1 MRMSQIKKY
10 LIATVII
17 IPLIVA
23 ISFVQ
28 VRINGI
34 KSRDKLMNTEVVK
47 NAPPVVAFVTVVL
60 GSFRGLLA
68 DLLWLRATA
77 LQEEGQYFE
86 MVQLAS
92 WITKLQPKFTGGT
105 AYLAWNMAYNIS
117 VTCSS
122 FEDRWRWVQR
132 GIELIRDEALVYNPA
147 DPVLYKELGWIYQH
161 KIGNMMDD
169 AHQYYKNRMA
179 LELMEVLGKEEVD
192 WEALAA
198 APKTDKELMK
208 MLKLDN
214 SIWST
219 LVSGKREKGA
229 PYRNMT
235 ELERDFRLFGEIPE
249 SVKKRLNNDEKTI
262 MLLDNYLRAKWLRDK
277 FKLDPAFIYELNK
290 KYGKLDWRLPEAHA
304 IYWASQGIE
313 HDLNDE
319 VNQPCE
325 RMITQSLKDA
335 FMGGRLIMAD
345 PDNPETFLCI
355 PNLALADRAYQA
367 YLEAYKRQ
375 GSSSFKD
382 GMKNFLQDI
391 VVMMYTFGKYKKAEK
406 YFKILQNEDPHNASL
421 RVGLD
426 QFVLKEWKEDARD
439 ATIKQAEAIVGSRLY
454 TAYYLSSCGE
464 DDAADASMKLAEG
477 VYNIYKQEHLSSW
490 RRVGF
495 SFDDMKDK
503 MKMVVGQTLQNMQ
516 KFDQRRRMIEESPA
530 PEKIK

>member
-1 MRMSQIKKY
+1 MRNSKIKKY
-10 LIATVII
+10 LITALFIL
-17 IPLIVA
+17 PMIVA

-28 VRINGI
+28 IRINEI
-34 KSRDKLMNTEVVK
+34 KSRDKLVNTEIVK

-68 DLLWLRATA
+68 DLLWLRTTA

-105 AYLAWNMAYNIS
+105 AFLAWNMAYNIS

-132 GIELIRDEALVYNPA
+132 GIELIRDEALIYNPA
-147 DPVLYKELGWIYQH
+147 DPILYKELGWIYQH

-179 LELMEVLGKEEVD
+179 VGLMEVLGKEEVD

-198 APKTDKELMK
+198 APKNDTELK
-208 MLKLDN
+208 AMLNLDD

-219 LVSGKREKGA
+219 LLSSRREKGGA
-229 PYRNMT
+229 YRNMA
-235 ELERDFRLFGEIPE
+235 ELERDFRLFGELPE
-249 SVKKRLNNDEKTI
+249 SIKKRLNNDEKRI
-262 MLLDNYLRAKWLRDK
+262 KLLDDYLRAKWLRDK
-277 FKLDPAFIYELNK
+277 FKLDPAVICELNN

-304 IYWASQGIE
+304 IYWATQGIK
-313 HDLNDE
+313 HDLHDE
-319 VNQPCE
+319 VNQVCE

-355 PNLALADRAYQA
+355 PNLELADRAYHA

-375 GSSSFKD
+375 NSSSFKD
-382 GMKNFLQDI
+382 GMKNFLRDI
-391 VVMMYTFGKYKKAEK
+391 VVMMYTFGKYDKAEK
-406 YFKILQNEDPHNASL
+406 YFKILKKEDPRNPSL
-421 RVGLD
+421 RLGLD

-439 ATIKQAEAIVGSRLY
+439 ATVKQAKAIVSSRLY
-454 TAYYLSSCGE
+454 TAYYLSACGE
-464 DDAADASMKLAEG
+464 DDAADANMKLAEG
-477 VYNIYKQEHLSSW
+477 VYNVYKQEHLSSW

-503 MKMVVGQTLQNMQ
+503 MKGVVVQTLQKMQ
-516 KFDQRRRMIEESPA
+516 TLEERRRMLEESPN